1 MPPSAGSTS
10 LQAGAVIADTTDSAG
25 ARLAAAHEFFRRGET
40 NADGWSMLIAK
51 GRDWES
57 AYRDRWRHDKVVRST
72 HGVNCTGS
80 CSWNVYVKDGLITWE
95 SQAVDYPQTDPGRP
109 NHEPRGCP
117 RGASFSWYTYSPA
130 RLKYPYVRGS
140 LLERW
145 REEKGSTGDPV
156 AAFAA
161 VAADGSHRS
170 ERGRGGFVR
179 CAWEEAGELIA
190 AATVHTI
197 EKHGPD
203 RVGGFTPIPAMS
215 PVSFCAGSRFLSLI
229 GGHTTTFYDWYADLP
244 PASPQ
249 VFGDQTD
256 VPESADWWDAAYLIV
271 WGTNL
276 PITRTPDA
284 HFMTEAR
291 YRGQKVVVVSPDYS
305 DHVKFADQ
313 WLPAQPGTD
322 GALAM
327 AMGHVM
333 LREFW
338 VDREVDAFRDYGKR
352 FTDLPLL
359 VELEERD
366 GVSVPGRF
374 LTAAGLGEE
383 GEHADWKPVLL
394 DATTGQ
400 PAIPNGSVG
409 FRHGEE
415 GKGRWN
421 LRLDGIDP
429 VLTLFGRS
437 ERHVEVAL
445 PRFDAGDGPGGGE
458 MRRGVPTVEVAGR
471 TVTTVLDLMLATYG
485 VGRNGLPGEWPE
497 GYDDA
502 ETPYTPAWQ
511 EAITGV
517 DRAHAVKVA
526 REFARNAELTGGRS
540 MICMGAG
547 TNHWF
552 HSDETYRSFIA
563 LLLICGCVGKNGG
576 GWAHY
581 VGQEKIRTFAGWQTL
596 AFALD
601 WRRPPRQAQGTSWY
615 YTHSEQWRYDRLRPE
630 TFASPLGEGIFDGMT
645 AIDAHAKA
653 VRMGWMPSYP
663 QFNRSPL
670 DLVAEADAAGIDP
683 AEHIV
688 EELKSGRLQFA
699 VDDPSAPEN
708 FPRVFFVWRSNLLG
722 SSGKGQEY
730 FLRHL
735 LGAGPDGPLAEPLPE
750 GERPTEV
757 RWREE
762 MPEGKLDLLVNVDFR
777 MTTTGLYSDVVLP
790 AATWYEKFDLSM
802 TDMHPFVHSFNQAVP
817 PPWEARTDWD
827 TFGSIARAFSD
838 LAGERL
844 GVRRDIVTTPLLHDT
859 PGEIA
864 QPAGRAADW
873 RTDECE
879 PIPGATMPSLTVVER
894 DYGAVADEW
903 AALGPLTERLGST
916 VKSASWIPDR
926 EVEQLAERNGVV
938 TDGPASGRPTI
949 ARPEQAAEAIL
960 ALSGVSNGRIA
971 AAGFCSLE
979 ERCGVP
985 LADLAETAAESRITF
1000 ADTQVQP
1007 RRVITSPEWSG
1018 IDEEGRA
1025 YAAFTINVERDKP
1038 WHTLSGRM
1046 HLYLDH
1052 AWIREL
1058 GEGMPAYRPP
1068 VDHRLMMAGAK
1079 PVDGFGAPELTLRY
1093 LTPHSKWSIHSEY
1106 QDNLHMLTLFR
1117 GGSGLWLSPEDA
1129 EAIDVRDNDWVEAH
1143 NRNGI
1148 LVTRAV
1154 VSHRVPKGVCMMY
1167 HSKDRQIGTPLS
1179 EIDGRRGGTENALT
1193 TIAMKPTHMV
1203 GGYAQLSWGPNYYGP
1218 TGSNRDSVT
1227 IIRKRSQEVEY

>member
-1 MPPSAGSTS
+1 MS
-10 LQAGAVIADTTDSAG
+10 G
-25 ARLAAAHEFFRRGET
+25 ARAHGGAWLRAAHEYFRRGE
-40 NADGWSMLIAK
+40 ASAEGWSMLVAK
-51 GRDWES
+51 GRAWES

-95 SQAVDYPQTDPGRP
+95 SQAVDYPRTDPDRP
-109 NHEPRGCP
+109 DHEPRGCP

-130 RLKYPYVRGS
+130 RLKHPYVRGS
-140 LLERW
+140 LLDRW
-145 REEKGSTGDPV
+145 RAAKASAPDPV
-156 AAFAA
+156 AAFAE
-161 VAADGSHRS
+161 VAADGGYRA

-179 CAWEEAGELIA
+179 CDWEEATELIA
-190 AATVHTI
+190 AATVHAI
-197 EKHGPD
+197 RAHGPD

-215 PVSFCAGSRFLSLI
+215 PVSFAAGSRFLSLI

-256 VPESADWWDAAYLIV
+256 VPESADWWDASYLII

-305 DHVKFADQ
+305 DHVTFADE

-322 GALAM
+322 AALAM

-333 LREFW
+333 LRETW
-338 VDREVDAFRDYGKR
+338 VERPVARFQEYGRR

-359 VELEERD
+359 VALEERD
-366 GVSVPGRF
+366 GVHVPGRF
-374 LTAAGLGEE
+374 LTAADLGDR
-383 GEHADWKPVLL
+383 GEHADWRPIVL
-394 DATTGQ
+394 DAATGR
-400 PAIPNGSVG
+400 PAAPNGSAG
-409 FRHGEE
+409 FRYGEA
-415 GKGRWN
+415 GRGRWN
-421 LRLDGIDP
+421 LLLGELDP
-429 VLTLFGRS
+429 VLTLYGRH
-437 ERHVEVAL
+437 EQAVEVAL
-445 PRFDAGDGPGGGE
+445 PRFDVGDGPGGGA
-458 MRRGVPTVEVAGR
+458 MRRGVPAIRVGGHLA
-471 TVTTVLDLMLATYG
+471 TTVLDLMLATYG
-485 VGRNGLPGEWPE
+485 VGRDGLPGAWPT

-502 ETPYTPAWQ
+502 ASPYTPAWQ

-517 DRAHAVKVA
+517 DRRLAARVA
-526 REFARNAELTGGRS
+526 REFARNAEVSGGRS

-563 LLLICGCVGKNGG
+563 LLLLCGCVGINGG

-581 VGQEKIRTFAGWQTL
+581 VGQEKIRTFAGWQQL

-615 YTHSEQWRYDRLRPE
+615 YAHTEQWRYDRLRPE
-630 TFASPLGEGIFDGMT
+630 RFASPLGDGAFAGLT

-653 VRMGWMPSYP
+653 VRMGWMPAYP
-663 QFNRSPL
+663 QFDRNPL
-670 DLVAEADAAGIDP
+670 DLADDADAAGVDP
-683 AEHIV
+683 VDHV
-688 EELKSGRLQFA
+688 VDQLRTGRLRFA
-699 VDDPSAPEN
+699 IDDPSAPES

-735 LGAGPDGPLAEPLPE
+735 LGAAHDGPLAEPLPP
-750 GERPTEV
+750 GERPCDV

-762 MPEGKLDLLVNVDFR
+762 IPRGKLDLLVTLDFR

-790 AATWYEKFDLSM
+790 AATWYEKHDLSM
-802 TDMHPFVHSFNQAVP
+802 TDMHPFVHAFSPAIP
-817 PPWEARTDWD
+817 PPWEARSDWD
-827 TFGSIARAFSD
+827 AFGAIARAFSR
-838 LAGERL
+838 LARDRL
-844 GVRRDIVTTPLLHDT
+844 GVRRDVVMTPILHDS
-859 PGEIA
+859 PGELA
-864 QPAGRAADW
+864 QPRGEVRDW
-873 RTDECE
+873 RAGECA
-879 PIPGATMPSLTVVER
+879 PIPGATMPALTVVER
-894 DYGAVADEW
+894 DYGAVADQW
-903 AALGPLTERLGST
+903 AALGPLAERQGSA
-916 VKSASWIPDR
+916 VKGAAWIPDE
-926 EVEQLAERNGVV
+926 EVRQLAARNGRA
-938 TDGPASGRPTI
+938 TAGAAAGRPSL
-949 ARPEQAAEAIL
+949 ARAEHVAEAML
-960 ALSGVSNGRIA
+960 ALSAVTNGRLA
-971 AAGFCSLE
+971 VAGFRALE

-985 LADLAETAAESRITF
+985 LADLAEPSRDVRVTF
-1000 ADTQVQP
+1000 HDTQVQP

-1018 IDEEGRA
+1018 IDEAGRA
-1025 YAAFTINVERDKP
+1025 YAAFTINVERAKP

-1052 AWIREL
+1052 AWMREL
-1058 GEGMPAYRPP
+1058 GEQLPAYRPP
-1068 VDHRLMMAGAK
+1068 IDHRLMTAGAV
-1079 PVDGFGAPELTLRY
+1079 PLDGGDDVPEVTLRY

-1117 GGSGLWLSPEDA
+1117 GGSGLWLSPRDA
-1129 EAIDVRDNDWVEAH
+1129 AAIGVRDNDWVEAR

-1148 LVTRAV
+1148 VVTRAV
-1154 VSHRVPKGVCMMY
+1154 VSHRVPEGVCLMY
-1167 HSKDRQIGTPLS
+1167 HSKDRQIATPRS

-1203 GGYAQLSWGPNYYGP
+1203 GGYAQLSWSPNYYGP

-1227 IIRKRSQEVEY
+1227 VVRRRAQEVAY

>member
-1 MPPSAGSTS
+1 MS
-10 LQAGAVIADTTDSAG
+10 LAQ
-25 ARLAAAHEFFRRGET
+25 AAHEFFRKGEA
-40 NADGWSMLIAK
+40 NAEGWSMLIAR
-51 GRDWES
+51 GRGWEK

-95 SQAVDYPQTDPGRP
+95 TQAVDYPRTDPGRP
-109 NHEPRGCP
+109 DHEPRGCP

-145 REEKGSTGDPV
+145 REARAAEADPV
-156 AAFAA
+156 AAFAR
-161 VAADGSHRS
+161 VAADGGYRG

-179 CAWEEAGELIA
+179 ATWEEATELIA
-190 AATVHTI
+190 AATVHAI
-197 EKHGPD
+197 AEHGPD
-203 RVGGFTPIPAMS
+203 RVAGFTPIPAMS
-215 PVSFCAGSRFLSLI
+215 PVSFASGSRFISLI
-229 GGHTTTFYDWYADLP
+229 GGTMLTFYDWYADLP

-249 VFGDQTD
+249 TFGDQTD
-256 VPESADWWDAAYLIV
+256 VPESADWWDASYLIV

-305 DHVKFADQ
+305 DHVKFADD
-313 WLPAQPGTD
+313 WLAAHPGTD

-338 VDREVDAFRDYGKR
+338 VDRRVPRFEDYAKR

-359 VELEERD
+359 VTLDERD
-366 GVSVPGRF
+366 GVHVPGRF
-374 LTAAGLGEE
+374 LTAADISET
-383 GEHADWKPVLL
+383 GEHPEFKTVVL
-394 DATTGQ
+394 DAATGR
-400 PAIPNGSVG
+400 PAVPNGAVG
-409 FRHGEE
+409 FRYGDE

-421 LRLDGIDP
+421 LRLDDLDP
-429 VLTLFGRS
+429 VLTLHGR
-437 ERHVEVAL
+437 EHEDVAVDL
-445 PRFDAGDGPGGGE
+445 PRFDVGDGGGGT
-458 MRRGVPTVEVAGR
+458 MRRGVPAMRVGGHL
-471 TVTTVLDLMLATYG
+471 VTTVLDLMLATYG
-485 VGRNGLPGEWPE
+485 VARDGLPGDWPE

-502 ETPYTPAWQ
+502 AQPYTPAWQ
-511 EAITGV
+511 EAITSV
-517 DRAHAVKVA
+517 DRRMAVKVA
-526 REFARNAELTGGRS
+526 REFARNAEVSGGRS

-552 HSDETYRSFIA
+552 HSDETYRSFIS
-563 LLLICGCVGKNGG
+563 LLLLCGCVGINGG

-581 VGQEKIRTFAGWQTL
+581 VGQEKIRTFAGWQ
-596 AFALD
+596 AIANGLD
-601 WRRPPRQAQGTSWY
+601 WRRPARQSQGTSWY
-615 YTHSEQWRYDRLRPE
+615 YAHTEQWRYDRLRPE
-630 TFASPLGEGIFDGMT
+630 RFASPLGDGRFAGRT
-645 AIDAHAKA
+645 AIDEHARA
-653 VRMGWMPSYP
+653 VRLGWMPSHP
-663 QFNRSPL
+663 TFDRNPL
-670 DLVAEADAAGIDP
+670 DLADEGGDDPVAHVVAE
-683 AEHIV
+683 
-688 EELKSGRLQFA
+688 LKAGRLGFA
-699 VDDPSAPEN
+699 VDDPSAPSS

-735 LGAGPDGPLAEPLPE
+735 LGATHDGPLAEELPPE
-750 GERPTEV
+750 ERPADV

-762 MPEGKLDLLVNVDFR
+762 APQGKLDLLVNVDFR

-790 AATWYEKFDLSM
+790 AATWYEKHDLSM

-827 TFGSIARAFSD
+827 AFGGIARAFSE
-838 LAGERL
+838 LAAEHL
-844 GVRRDIVTTPLLHDT
+844 GTRRDVVAMPIMHDS
-859 PGEIA
+859 PGELA
-864 QPAGRAADW
+864 QPHGRVRDW
-873 RTDECE
+873 RAGECE
-879 PIPGATMPSLTVVER
+879 PVPGRTMPGLVVVER
-894 DYGAVADEW
+894 DYGAVADQW
-903 AALGPLTERLGST
+903 AALGPLLETAGSA
-916 VKSASWIPDR
+916 VKSASWIPDE
-926 EVEQLAERNGVV
+926 EVRMLAARNGRVRGG
-938 TDGPASGRPTI
+938 TADGRPSLE
-949 ARPEQAAEAIL
+949 RPEQVAEAIL
-960 ALSGVSNGRIA
+960 ALSAVTNGRLA
-971 AAGFCSLE
+971 VAGFRTLE

-985 LADLAETAAESRITF
+985 LADLAEPAEDTRITF
-1000 ADTQVQP
+1000 QDTQVQP

-1025 YAAFTINVERDKP
+1025 YAAFTINVERGKP

-1052 AWIREL
+1052 EWMREL
-1058 GEGMPAYRPP
+1058 GEALPAYRPP
-1068 VDHRLMMAGAK
+1068 IDPRLMLAGGVEVAG
-1079 PVDGFGAPELTLRY
+1079 DGVPEVTLRY

-1117 GGSGLWLSPEDA
+1117 GGSGFWMSPQDA
-1129 EAIDVRDNDWVEAH
+1129 EAIGVRDNDWVEAY

-1148 LVTRAV
+1148 VVTRAV
-1154 VSHRVPKGVCMMY
+1154 VSHRVPPGVCLMY
-1167 HSKDRQIGTPLS
+1167 HSKDRQINTPRS

-1193 TIAMKPTHMV
+1193 TIAMKPTHMI

-1227 IIRKRSQEVEY
+1227 VVRKRTAEVRY